1 MIVFL
6 TQYYRGLGHCMRTK
20 FIAEEVAKTHDVL
33 VVDQLF
39 DPPISYDGCE
49 RISFLKAYVP
59 ADIKNIFNFIMSK
72 ELVLL
77 RKKEWIKILDTND
90 VRLIICE
97 GFPFCRHQFSHEYFS
112 FFEEAKKRGI
122 KLIISARD
130 FPWDEPHQDSLQDWV
145 AYTQNI
151 VCKYYTE
158 KVLIHGDPNYLPL
171 VSDRVRMN
179 NPSEVIQHLSDKIIY
194 TGYVCNEKI
203 KPHKK
208 TNNNIFVSTGLNK
221 EEGMLIF
228 KEITKIADKF
238 PEYKFIMPIANRYLK
253 NIKTKTKNNVV
264 MVPYI
269 KDMYKLLSSC
279 ALYITYGGYN
289 STMEILKSN
298 IPAIIIPRTDGEK
311 LEQFVR
317 AYTFESYNFFKVV
330 SKSEFIKLPKV
341 INECLTDKKFPIKN
355 NINLQGVKRSAD
367 AIREIYL
374 K

>member
-49 RISFLKAYVP
+49 RTSFLKAYIP
-59 ADIKNIFNFIMSK
+59 SDIKNIFNFMMSK

-77 RKKEWIKILDTND
+77 RKKEWIKILDTKP
-90 VRLIICE
+90 VKLIICE

-122 KLIISARD
+122 KIIISARD

-151 VCKYYTE
+151 VCKHYTE

-179 NPSEVIQHLSDKIIY
+179 NPSEVIKHLEDKISY

-208 TNNNIFVSTGLNK
+208 ENNNIIVSTGLNK
-221 EEGMLIF
+221 EEGMLVF
-228 KEITKIADKF
+228 REITKIASQF
-238 PEYKFIMPIANRYLK
+238 PDYKFIMPIANRYLK
-253 NIKTKTKNNVV
+253 NIKAKTKDNIV

-269 KDMYKLLSSC
+269 KDMYKILNSC
-279 ALYITYGGYN
+279 SLYITYGGYN
-289 STMEILKSN
+289 STMEILKSR
-298 IPAIIIPRTDGEK
+298 IPAIIIPRTDGQK
-311 LEQFVR
+311 MEQFVR
-317 AYTFESYNFFKVV
+317 CYTLEPFNFFKVV
-330 SKSEFIKLPKV
+330 SKSEFKTLPTIIKH
-341 INECLTDKKFPIKN
+341 CLSSKEFPTKN
-355 NINLQGVKRSAD
+355 SIDLNGVTKSYD
-367 AIREIYL
+367 AITEIYF

>member
-20 FIAEEVAKTHDVL
+20 FIAEEAAKTHDVL

-49 RISFLKAYVP
+49 RISFLKAYIP
-59 ADIKNIFNFIMSK
+59 TDIKNIFNFIMSK

-90 VRLIICE
+90 VKLIICE

-228 KEITKIADKF
+228 KEITKIADQF

-253 NIKTKTKNNVV
+253 NIKIKTKNNVV

-341 INECLTDKKFPIKN
+341 INKCLTDKKFPIKN

>member
-59 ADIKNIFNFIMSK
+59 ADIKNIFNFMMSK

-122 KLIISARD
+122 KLIVSARD

-179 NPSEVIQHLSDKIIY
+179 NPSEVIQDLSDKIIY

>member
-20 FIAEEVAKTHDVL
+20 FIAEEVAKTHNVL

-49 RISFLKAYVP
+49 RTSFLKAYIP
-59 ADIKNIFNFIMSK
+59 SDIKNIFNFIMSE

-90 VRLIICE
+90 VKLIICE

-122 KLIISARD
+122 KIVISARD

-151 VCKYYTE
+151 VCKYYAE
-158 KVLIHGDPNYLPL
+158 SVLIHGDPNYLPL
-171 VSDRVRMN
+171 YPDRVRRN
-179 NPSEVIQHLSDKIIY
+179 YPSEVINHLSDKLIY

-208 TNNNIFVSTGLNK
+208 ENNYIFVSTGLNK
-221 EEGMLIF
+221 EEGMLVF
-228 KEITKIADKF
+228 KEITKIASQF
-238 PEYKFIMPIANRYLK
+238 PDYKFIMPIANRYLK
-253 NIKTKTKNNVV
+253 AIKMKTKDNVII
-264 MVPYI
+264 VPYI
-269 KDMYKLLSSC
+269 EDMYKLLSSC

-289 STMEILKSN
+289 STMEILKSK
-298 IPAIIIPRTDGEK
+298 IPAIIIPRTDGQK
-311 LEQFVR
+311 MEQFVR
-317 AYTFESYNFFKVV
+317 SFVLEPFNFFKVV
-330 SKSEFIKLPKV
+330 SKSDFKNLTAVIKA
-341 INECLTDKKFPIKN
+341 CLEDDSFPNKN
-355 NINLQGVKRSAD
+355 NIDLNGAYKSAS
-367 AIREIYL
+367 IINEIYT

>member
-49 RISFLKAYVP
+49 RISFLKAYIP
-59 ADIKNIFNFIMSK
+59 SDIKNIFNFIMSK

-90 VRLIICE
+90 VKLIICE

-151 VCKYYTE
+151 VCKYYAE
-158 KVLIHGDPNYLPL
+158 KVLIHGDPEYLPL

-179 NPSEVIQHLSDKIIY
+179 NPSEVIKHLEDKITY

-203 KPHKK
+203 KPHKN
-208 TNNNIFVSTGLNK
+208 T
-221 EEGMLIF
+221 
-228 KEITKIADKF
+228 
-238 PEYKFIMPIANRYLK
+238 
-253 NIKTKTKNNVV
+253 
-264 MVPYI
+264 
-269 KDMYKLLSSC
+269 
-279 ALYITYGGYN
+279 
-289 STMEILKSN
+289 
-298 IPAIIIPRTDGEK
+298 
-311 LEQFVR
+311 
-317 AYTFESYNFFKVV
+317 
-330 SKSEFIKLPKV
+330 
-341 INECLTDKKFPIKN
+341 
-355 NINLQGVKRSAD
+355 
-367 AIREIYL
+367 
-374 K
+374 

>member
-90 VRLIICE
+90 VKLIICE

-151 VCKYYTE
+151 VCKYYAE

-179 NPSEVIQHLSDKIIY
+179 NPSEIIQHLSDKIIY

-208 TNNNIFVSTGLNK
+208 TTNNIFVSTGLNK

-228 KEITKIADKF
+228 KEITKIADQF
-238 PEYKFIMPIANRYLK
+238 PNYKFIMPIANRYLK

-289 STMEILKSN
+289 STMEIFKSS

-355 NINLQGVKRSAD
+355 NIDLQGVKRSAD
-367 AIREIYL
+367 AIREIHV

>member
-49 RISFLKAYVP
+49 RTSFLKAYVP
-59 ADIKNIFNFIMSK
+59 ADIKNIFNFMMSK

-179 NPSEVIQHLSDKIIY
+179 NPSEVIQDLSDKIIY

>member
-179 NPSEVIQHLSDKIIY
+179 NPSEVIQDLFDKIIY

-228 KEITKIADKF
+228 KEITKIADQF

-330 SKSEFIKLPKV
+330 SKSEFIKLPKI

>member
-20 FIAEEVAKTHDVL
+20 FIAEEAAKTHDVL

-49 RISFLKAYVP
+49 RISFLKAYIP
-59 ADIKNIFNFIMSK
+59 TDIKNIFNFIMSK

-90 VRLIICE
+90 VKLIICE

-228 KEITKIADKF
+228 KEITKIADQF

>member
-49 RISFLKAYVP
+49 RTSFLKAYVP
-59 ADIKNIFNFIMSK
+59 ADIKNIFNFMMSK

-289 STMEILKSN
+289 STMEIFKSN

>member
-20 FIAEEVAKTHDVL
+20 FIAEEAAKTHDVL

-49 RISFLKAYVP
+49 RISFLKAYIP
-59 ADIKNIFNFIMSK
+59 TDIKNIFNFIMSK

-90 VRLIICE
+90 VKLIICE

-253 NIKTKTKNNVV
+253 NIKIKTKNNVV